1 MAVVYIVQW
10 LQGVGDFFSSLQ
22 SQKLHCILFL
32 KLFWPIVRRNCS
44 SDQEK
49 LLEFKVEGRELA
61 QILDLWN
68 NLFQK
73 WKVRTI
79 VGNWRFLRS
88 NK

>member
-49 LLEFKVEGRELA
+49 AEDREFEKLLRSLEKFIQTVEG
-61 QILDLWN
+61 QN
-68 NLFQK
+68 NF
-73 WKVRTI
+73 W
-79 VGNWRFLRS
+79 
-88 NK
+88 